1 MAFSPLLEPQPID
14 PSGAPEPGAD
24 QLAPLASDDVL
35 GPAIQAFMAQQNGQ
49 GQIAGELPSLPE
61 ALIGSAMAVTGRRG
75 LTGKD
80 FASTL
85 PPWAQGLAP
94 EVLGHPDFDPYFGMV
109 SQEGDERVYMGTTKP
124 KEVLTATGPTQQYVD
139 GEIVKTP
146 RAPAEAM
153 TQPKDETLTATQVMN
168 LPYTW
173 DEEKITETM
182 KKMRQAGIP
191 VTSFDSGANSLVS
204 VWTAMTNRASM
215 IYSISEGKRKVTPW
229 DVLDLY
235 KSEAKAA
242 GTYIN
247 MENGSRTT
255 VNKSV
260 GHITE
265 GEAWSS
271 LQQTVAGMLGR
282 DPSDQEVRDFAYR
295 MNQLAAE
302 NPSISKTIT
311 QYKAGEA
318 VSSSTHTEGGF
329 SAADVAQQAY
339 DRAQNDPEY
348 GEYQSATTYYNAA
361 LSALGAIGQT

>member
-14 PSGAPEPGAD
+14 PNGDAPTDPNAGLEA
-24 QLAPLASDDVL
+24 LAQDDTF
-35 GPAIQAFMAQQNGQ
+35 GPAVQAFLNQQNGQ
-49 GQIAGELPSLPE
+49 GQIAGPQLSLPE
-61 ALIGSAMAVTGRRG
+61 MLIDSSMAVTGRRG
-75 LTGKD
+75 LTGQD
-80 FASTL
+80 FAGAL
-85 PPWAQGLAP
+85 PPWAQELSPA
-94 EVLGHPDFDPYFGMV
+94 VLGHPDFDPYFGMV
-109 SQEGDERVYMGTTKP
+109 SQQGDERVYLGGKKT
-124 KEVLTATGPTQQYVD
+124 EELVSAGPTQQYVD
-139 GEIVKTP
+139 GEIVKGP
-146 RAPAEAM
+146 RNPVTVKSKED
-153 TQPKDETLTATQVMN
+153 KTLTVTQVLN

-173 DEEKITETM
+173 SEEEITDTM

-191 VTSFDSGANSLVS
+191 VTSFDGGTTSLTG
-204 VWTAMTNRASM
+204 VWEAMVNRAAM
-215 IYSISEGKRKVTPW
+215 IYSVSEGKKKVTPW

-260 GHITE
+260 AHITE
-265 GEAWSS
+265 GEAWTS
-271 LQQTVAGMLGR
+271 LQQTLSNMLGH

-302 NPSISKTIT
+302 NPAISKTIT

-318 VSSSTHTEGGF
+318 VSSSTNTEGGF
-329 SAADVAQQAY
+329 GAADVAQEAY
-339 DRAQNDPEY
+339 EKAQNDPEY
-348 GEYQSATTYYNAA
+348 AEYQSATTYYNAA